1 MFQKIGT
8 NLFLFLINIK
18 KAIMS
23 EAKEGI
29 VLDLKEILSRDTKL
43 IKELIKE
50 LEIEYDLDFMLKNFK
65 SMFIS
70 IEQNRTRA
78 IAVMQIDDK
87 KTKRVQIKTISYKLE
102 NKEELTYRLSF
113 LVQLFRQIKSIK
125 EIQDIEV
132 GLKSINEQL
141 IYNGY
146 KYIKGF

>member
-1 MFQKIGT
+1 
-8 NLFLFLINIK
+8 
-18 KAIMS
+18 MS

-29 VLDLKEILSRDTKL
+29 VLDLKDILNRDTKL
-43 IKELIKE
+43 INELIKE
-50 LEIEYDLDFMLKNFK
+50 LEIEYDLTFMLKNFK

-70 IEQNRTRA
+70 VEQNRTRA

-125 EIQDIEV
+125 EVEEREID
-132 GLKSINEQL
+132 LKSINEQL
-141 IYNGY
+141 LYHGY